1 MTTISY
7 FQPVLS
13 KEIWFYI
20 ESHFLGAK
28 GVAERCGITIKAE
41 RLRKKLTA
49 LKLTQSI
56 DIGVTALKKYEEGDG
71 RVSTYALMQI
81 VCALGYNGVSIQ
93 CLDN

>member
-1 MTTISY
+1 MSN
-7 FQPVLS
+7 
-13 KEIWFYI
+13 KEI
-20 ESHFLGAK
+20 GQA
-28 GVAERCGITIKAE
+28 IKAE

-56 DIGVTALKKYEEGDG
+56 GIGVTALKKYEEGDG
-71 RVSTYALMQI
+71 KVSTYSLMQI

>member
-1 MTTISY
+1 MTTFNINITADAIIDSS
-7 FQPVLS
+7 VS
-13 KEIWFYI
+13 NKEI
-20 ESHFLGAK
+20 GQA
-28 GVAERCGITIKAE
+28 IKSE

-56 DIGVTALKKYEEGDG
+56 GVGVTALKKYEEGDG
-71 RVSTYALMQI
+71 KVSTYALMQI

>member
-1 MTTISY
+1 MTTFNINITADAIIDSS
-7 FQPVLS
+7 VS
-13 KEIWFYI
+13 NKEI
-20 ESHFLGAK
+20 GQA
-28 GVAERCGITIKAE
+28 IKAE

-56 DIGVTALKKYEEGDG
+56 GIGVTALKKYEEGDG
-71 RVSTYALMQI
+71 KVSTYALMQI

>member
-1 MTTISY
+1 MTTFNINITADAIIDSS
-7 FQPVLS
+7 VS
-13 KEIWFYI
+13 NKEI
-20 ESHFLGAK
+20 GQA
-28 GVAERCGITIKAE
+28 IKSE

-56 DIGVTALKKYEEGDG
+56 GIGVTALKKYEEGDG
-71 RVSTYALMQI
+71 KVSTYALMQI

>member
-1 MTTISY
+1 MTTFNINITADAIIDSS
-7 FQPVLS
+7 VS
-13 KEIWFYI
+13 NKEI
-20 ESHFLGAK
+20 GQA
-28 GVAERCGITIKAE
+28 IKSE

-56 DIGVTALKKYEEGDG
+56 GIGVTALKKYEEGDG
-71 RVSTYALMQI
+71 KVSTYVLMQI